1 MNINWKPEETKF
13 IEMEKLFLELGKRAI
28 SMNHYDFAEMTRG
41 KGFTDKDWR
50 EFLSDSRVKEYIDK
64 EFETIKAAELR
75 KIVTDI
81 NSSKSVGQAQII
93 NSLAKM
99 LETKD
104 AANEGPAFI
113 YSYVPLSDEQK
124 NADNVKE
131 LDHDPFIKP

>member
-1 MNINWKPEETKF
+1 MNIDWKPEETKF

-50 EFLSDSRVKEYIDK
+50 EFLSDPRVVEYINK
-64 EFETIKAAELR
+64 EFEAIKSAELR

-99 LETKD
+99 LESKD
-104 AANEGPAFI
+104 TANEGPVFI
-113 YSYVPLSDEQK
+113 YSYVPLSEEQK
-124 NADNVKE
+124 HADNVE
-131 LDHDPFIKP
+131 VLDHDPFLNS

>member
-1 MNINWKPEETKF
+1 MNIDWRPEETKF

-50 EFLSDSRVKEYIDK
+50 EFLSDARVVEYINK
-64 EFETIKAAELR
+64 EFEAIKSAELR

-99 LETKD
+99 LESKD
-104 AANEGPAFI
+104 TANEGPVFI
-113 YSYVPLSDEQK
+113 YSYVPLSEEQK
-124 NADNVKE
+124 NADNVE
-131 LDHDPFIKP
+131 VLDHDPFLNS

>member
-1 MNINWKPEETKF
+1 MSINWKPEETKF

-41 KGFTDKDWR
+41 KGYTDQDWR
-50 EFLSDSRVKEYIDK
+50 EFLSDPRVVEYINK
-64 EFETIKAAELR
+64 EFEAIKSAELR

-99 LETKD
+99 LESKD

-113 YSYVPLSDEQK
+113 YTYVPLSEEQK
-124 NADNVKE
+124 NADNVE
-131 LDHDPFIKP
+131 VLDHDPFLNS